1 MKTALLL
8 SPLLF
13 ALVACTAPRD
23 PDAVAAVGEQASAPG
38 ESAPVEPAPIEPAPP
53 ATTPPSDSPQPT
65 APPTAQACDADAANG
80 AIGQAATAEVV
91 ERARV
96 AAGAAVARTL
106 APGQVVTM
114 EFRGDRLNLMVDD
127 ANVVTGVRCG

>member
-1 MKTALLL
+1 MKTAFSLSLLL
-8 SPLLF
+8 SPLLL

-23 PDAVAAVGEQASAPG
+23 PEAAGDQAPAAPV
-38 ESAPVEPAPIEPAPP
+38 ESAPPAVAPP
-53 ATTPPSDSPQPT
+53 TDAPPPAQ
-65 APPTAQACDADAANG
+65 PPTAQACDADAANG
-80 AIGQAATAEVV
+80 AIGETATTEVI
-91 ERARV
+91 ERARI

-114 EFRGDRLNLMVDD
+114 EFRGDRLNLMVDE

>member
-1 MKTALLL
+1 MKTALSLSLL
-8 SPLLF
+8 SPLLL

-23 PDAVAAVGEQASAPG
+23 PDVAGAAGDQVPTAPV
-38 ESAPVEPAPIEPAPP
+38 ESAPPADAPP
-53 ATTPPSDSPQPT
+53 TDATPPAQ
-65 APPTAQACDADAANG
+65 PPTAQACDADAANG
-80 AIGQAATAEVV
+80 AIGRTATSEVI
-91 ERARV
+91 EEARL

-114 EFRGDRLNLMVDD
+114 EFRGDRLNLMVDE

>member
-1 MKTALLL
+1 MKTAFSLSLLL
-8 SPLLF
+8 SPLLL

-23 PDAVAAVGEQASAPG
+23 PEAAGDQAPAAPV
-38 ESAPVEPAPIEPAPP
+38 ESAPPAV
-53 ATTPPSDSPQPT
+53 
-65 APPTAQACDADAANG
+65 APPTDAPPTDVPPPAQPPAAQACDADAANG
-80 AIGQAATAEVV
+80 AIGETATTEVI
-91 ERARV
+91 ERARN

-114 EFRGDRLNLMVDD
+114 EFRGDRLNLMVDE

>member
-1 MKTALLL
+1 MKTALTLSLL

-13 ALVACTAPRD
+13 TLMACTAPRD
-23 PDAVAAVGEQASAPG
+23 PEAAADQAATAPV
-38 ESAPVEPAPIEPAPP
+38 ESAPPADAPP
-53 ATTPPSDSPQPT
+53 ADVPPPAQ
-65 APPTAQACDADAANG
+65 PPTAQACDADAANG
-80 AIGQAATAEVV
+80 AIGKTATTQVIE
-91 ERARV
+91 EARL

-114 EFRGDRLNLMVDD
+114 EFRGDRLNLMVDE

>member
-1 MKTALLL
+1 MKTAFSLSLLL
-8 SPLLF
+8 SPLLL

-23 PDAVAAVGEQASAPG
+23 PEAAGDQAPAAPV
-38 ESAPVEPAPIEPAPP
+38 ESAPPAVAPP
-53 ATTPPSDSPQPT
+53 TDAPPPAQ
-65 APPTAQACDADAANG
+65 PPTAQACDADAANG
-80 AIGQAATAEVV
+80 AIGETATTEVI
-91 ERARV
+91 ERARN

-114 EFRGDRLNLMVDD
+114 EFRGDRLNLMVDE

>member
-1 MKTALLL
+1 MNTARSLSLL

-23 PDAVAAVGEQASAPG
+23 PDVAGAAGDQAPTAPV
-38 ESAPVEPAPIEPAPP
+38 ESAPPADAPP
-53 ATTPPSDSPQPT
+53 AAP
-65 APPTAQACDADAANG
+65 PPTAQACDADAANG
-80 AIGQAATAEVV
+80 AIGKAATTEVL
-91 ERARV
+91 EQART

-114 EFRGDRLNLMVDD
+114 EFRGDRLNLMVDE

>member
-1 MKTALLL
+1 MKTALALSLL

-13 ALVACTAPRD
+13 ALLACTAPRD
-23 PDAVAAVGEQASAPG
+23 PEAAEAAGDQAPTAPI
-38 ESAPVEPAPIEPAPP
+38 ESAPPADVPPTDTPPP
-53 ATTPPSDSPQPT
+53 AQ
-65 APPTAQACDADAANG
+65 PPTAQACDADAANG
-80 AIGQAATAEVV
+80 AIGKTATTEVIEQART
-91 ERARV
+91 

-114 EFRGDRLNLMVDD
+114 EFRGDRLNLMVDE

>member
-1 MKTALLL
+1 MKTALTLSLL

-13 ALVACTAPRD
+13 TLMACTAPRD
-23 PDAVAAVGEQASAPG
+23 PDVAAAGDQAPT
-38 ESAPVEPAPIEPAPP
+38 APVESTPPAATPPADAPP
-53 ATTPPSDSPQPT
+53 AAQ
-65 APPTAQACDADAANG
+65 PPTAQACDADAANG
-80 AIGQAATAEVV
+80 AIGKTATTQVIE
-91 ERARV
+91 EARL

-114 EFRGDRLNLMVDD
+114 EFRGDRLNLMVDE